1 MFAILKNIL
10 ALIPMDQQY
19 YILKPSLDEKETGK
33 VYPAVISYPDY
44 DFDGPRS
51 IYKIRSDQFPDF
63 VPDLRFKLARG
74 AKLCDMM
81 TEAASSFTGLLISTN
96 IFKILNDFYICPHR
110 YYDVMIETKT
120 GVEKYY
126 FIHFVWNEGV
136 NNIDYKN
143 SEFVISEFGN
153 ITNSIKIISFEELL
167 SKQNEIGRFKM
178 ISFTKTKYYS
188 SPFDL
193 FINPINLKIIIT
205 EKIKQ
210 KLIEEKIS
218 GLNIEMI

>member
-1 MFAILKNIL
+1 
-10 ALIPMDQQY
+10 MDQQY

-33 VYPAVISYPDY
+33 AYPAVVSYPDY

-51 IYKIRSDQFPDF
+51 IHKIRSDHFPDF

-74 AKLCDMM
+74 AKLCDIM
-81 TEAASSFTGLLISTN
+81 TEAASSFTGLLISTK
-96 IFKILNDFYICPHR
+96 IFNILNDFYICPHR

-126 FIHFVWNEGV
+126 FLHLVWKEGV
-136 NNIDYKN
+136 NIIDYKN

-153 ITNSIKIISFEELL
+153 IMHNVKISSYEELL
-167 SKQNEIGRFKM
+167 SKQKEIGRFKM

-205 EKIKQ
+205 EQLRQ
-210 KLIEEKIS
+210 KLIDEKIS
-218 GLNIEMI
+218 GLHIESI